1 MNALDRLCH
10 MPPVTPFEKKRRAA
24 HWNPSVLTSSHVSKI
39 NGKTYGIREKNIRTE
54 PKTLG
59 VKLAAKRQAKEKI
72 GVISLLTLSKSL
84 YFDKGEILFLT
95 FFPEAF
101 VKLRRIKARFCM
113 SPRTQR

>member
-39 NGKTYGIREKNIRTE
+39 NGKTYGIREKNIKTE
-54 PKTLG
+54 PKPCG

-84 YFDKGEILFLT
+84 YFDKGENAGYQAVGVNSVRDSNGFYRPT
-95 FFPEAF
+95 
-101 VKLRRIKARFCM
+101 KCR
-113 SPRTQR
+113 